1 MLISYPVD
9 TYGKRSCARTTHK
22 HHISPIL
29 RFLPG
34 RSLYTA
40 YLRIGKESTMPY
52 SRPCLQVLEA
62 GGSWNSKDVTENQNN
77 RGANLDMLEAWLV
90 RSSQTPLT
98 IHLDDF
104 SSKSRKVFAKLS
116 VGGGKILFV
125 IYLTSGCG
133 WNFAKLY
140 SRARGV

>member
-1 MLISYPVD
+1 
-9 TYGKRSCARTTHK
+9 
-22 HHISPIL
+22 
-29 RFLPG
+29 
-34 RSLYTA
+34 
-40 YLRIGKESTMPY
+40 MPY

-62 GGSWNSKDVTENQNN
+62 GGSWDSKDVTENQNN

-104 SSKSRKVFAKLS
+104 SSKSRKVFAKLL
-116 VGGGKILFV
+116 VGGGKILFI

-133 WNFAKLY
+133 WNFAKLHN
-140 SRARGV
+140 RARGV